1 MKDSSKKKKERADE
15 KRNERISKENSE
27 RSGLTLISKN
37 QEESAKKMI
46 LEGRKNWEE
55 LAQGYSLMEVLSESV
70 SEKRSSTTQIKGIN
84 TKRDSIHKF

>member
-70 SEKRSSTTQIKGIN
+70 SE
-84 TKRDSIHKF
+84 